1 MPYCQYCFMGCHV
14 TCHVA
19 YGVYLLSLREPKTEK
34 TVTERNQPKKSQ
46 NLLRPYCEAFFSVQN
61 E

>member
-19 YGVYLLSLREPKTEK
+19 YGVYLLSLRELKNGK
-34 TVTERNQPKKSQ
+34 NRNGKKSTKEKPKPFET
-46 NLLRPYCEAFFSVQN
+46 LL
-61 E
+61 